1 MSSERQLDNENNP
14 WWGEHIHRY
23 EEAEKLF
30 QQRDLNI
37 LDIAC
42 GSGFGSY
49 FLTLKGHKV
58 IGADISE
65 ETILDC
71 RKKYQSERL
80 KFEVIDGTKI
90 PFPDNYFDVIISFET
105 IEHTT
110 EFRRMLD
117 EFKRVVKS
125 DTGIIIISTPNF
137 LINSP
142 GGVIINKFHTQEWVY
157 EDLKNLLKSIFSSV
171 QVFGQE
177 YIRYK
182 NKLSFRYRLA
192 SFFENTFY
200 KRGIRKLPI
209 LFQNFVINT
218 LIDLPM
224 YPISSDYKLT
234 EKPDEIINC
243 KTFFAVCKP

>member
-1 MSSERQLDNENNP
+1 MSSERQLDNEKNP

-23 EEAEKLF
+23 VEAEKLLSR
-30 QQRDLNI
+30 QELNI

-42 GSGFGSY
+42 GSGFGSN
-49 FLTLKGHKV
+49 FLALKGHHV

-65 ETILDC
+65 ETIIDC
-71 RKKYQSERL
+71 KRKYQSKNL
-80 KFEVIDGTKI
+80 NFEVIDGTKI

-110 EFRRMLD
+110 EFQNMLN

-125 DTGIIIISTPNF
+125 DNGIILISTPNF

-142 GGVIINKFHTQEWVY
+142 DGVIINKYHTQEWGY
-157 EDLKNLLKSIFSSV
+157 EDFKNLLKSTFFSV

-200 KRGIRKLPI
+200 KRGIRKLPMS
-209 LFQNFVINT
+209 FQDFIINR
-218 LIDLPM
+218 LIHLPM
-224 YPISSDYKLT
+224 YPISSDYILT
-234 EKPDEIINC
+234 EKPDEIIKC
-243 KTFFAVCKP
+243 KTFFAICKP